1 MQRFSCWVIRLMMSS
16 AIDMDVTPKQMSKG
30 NLSGSQK

>member
-1 MQRFSCWVIRLMMSS
+1 MMSS

-30 NLSGSQK
+30 NLSGSQKWCFQKIC